1 MDEIMNH
8 LAEMRLVVEGTI
20 ALYERNTAVA
30 NDLIGTALYF
40 LRDGLSDCLT
50 ACQEAA
56 ENGVK

>member
-20 ALYERNTAVA
+20 ALYERNTAEA
-30 NDLIGTALYF
+30 KDLIGTALYF
-40 LRDGLSDCLT
+40 LRDGLCDCLT

>member
-1 MDEIMNH
+1 MDEIMNR
-8 LAEMRLVVEGTI
+8 LAEMRLVVEGAI
-20 ALYERNTAVA
+20 ALYERNTAET

-40 LRDGLSDCLT
+40 LRDGLCDCLT